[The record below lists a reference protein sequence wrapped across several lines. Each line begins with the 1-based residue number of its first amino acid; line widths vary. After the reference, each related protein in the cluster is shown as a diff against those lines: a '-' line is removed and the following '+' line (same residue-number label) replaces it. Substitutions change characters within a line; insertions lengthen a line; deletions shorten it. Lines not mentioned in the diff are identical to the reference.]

1 MAESS
6 QIDPTDSGTTDPPA
20 RPPRPPRTRAKVA
33 ETKAADA
40 EGAGRKAPNANA
52 TETSHAAAADTV
64 SITQG
69 GIRHAAARAI
79 DVRQGGIANATAQDI
94 AVSMGGVGLA
104 KADRVS
110 VEMGAVGLALAGK
123 ARVTQGYART
133 ILAREARLEQTVV
146 GALITGRVTVERT
159 TGVLLLVAGRVDGPV
174 KAVFD
179 WRGALA
185 FGAAFGLLWGILR
198 RR

>member
-1 MAESS
+1 MADSS
-6 QIDPTDSGTTDPPA
+6 QIDPTDGGTTDLPA
-20 RPPRPPRTRAKVA
+20 RPPRTRAKVA

-40 EGAGRKAPNANA
+40 EGAGPKAPNANA
-52 TETSHAAAADTV
+52 TETSHAVAADMV

-69 GIRHAAARAI
+69 GIRHATARAI

-185 FGAAFGLLWGILR
+185 FGAAFGLLWGIMR